1 MSINYCIFHFPTEA
15 HTAQKPQT
23 SIYENRETH
32 VQLSLM
38 MTADL
43 QRNFKFSNENLILS
57 EIFISANAA
66 ALKRARKRSFNG
78 YYKRSI
84 LKIIWLS

>member
-38 MTADL
+38 
-43 QRNFKFSNENLILS
+43 NFKFSNENLILS